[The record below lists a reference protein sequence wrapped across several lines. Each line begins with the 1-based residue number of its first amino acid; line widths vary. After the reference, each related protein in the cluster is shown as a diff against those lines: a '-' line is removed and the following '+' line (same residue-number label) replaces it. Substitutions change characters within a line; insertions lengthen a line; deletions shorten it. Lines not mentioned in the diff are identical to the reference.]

1 MNKHKYYGSLGATGS
16 CSLRLAEGGSH
27 MQVDNPQDNVKEIVL
42 GDSWFGSVRAA
53 VAHAQKGF
61 DCIFQIKQNHS
72 LFPKKQIAE
81 ILKDKPGGTK
91 VVLTGTHHSGIK
103 LVATGYKY
111 NKKTIL
117 YFISTKSAAS
127 TTDGSPY
134 EMKWTDEHSNVHVC
148 KVPRP
153 ELVSF
158 FFEHV
163 NAVDVHNHLR
173 QFCLKLKKKW
183 VTQNPYF

>member
-1 MNKHKYYGSLGATGS
+1 
-16 CSLRLAEGGSH
+16 
-27 MQVDNPQDNVKEIVL
+27 MQIHD
-42 GDSWFGSVRAA
+42 
-53 VAHAQKGF
+53 
-61 DCIFQIKQNHS
+61 
-72 LFPKKQIAE
+72 

-91 VVLTGTHHSGIK
+91 VVLIDTHPSGIE

-134 EMKWTDEHSNVHVC
+134 EMKLTDDHSNVHVC

-173 QFCLKLKKKW
+173 QFCLKLEKKW